1 MAYSKEELI
10 KEIHHLA
17 DGDQPPSLSDLQQ
30 RGKYSESPFY
40 NHFGSWNEALEEAGY
55 EPNRHIDHTPP
66 NKIPREALIEEIHHL
81 ADGNNPPTVSE
92 MEELG
97 EYGKTTYRERFGS
110 WSEAVKEAGYTPEG
124 TYSEEE
130 LLNEIHR
137 LAEDGNPPSANTD
150 LKERGKIAQQTFINH
165 FGSWNEAVR
174 AAGYEPHNPHTR
186 DELLEEIHRLA
197 DGNTPPTSAQMKA
210 EGKYSTGTYHRR
222 FGSWNNAIREA
233 GYEPIERQNIPEN
246 ELISEIQRLGDTK
259 RPPTLLEMA
268 RGKFGQTTYLNKFGS
283 WRAAVRKAGY
293 EDTVTRLEW
302 SDESLL
308 NEIHRLAEGDSP
320 PTQHKMT
327 QEGELSVAK
336 YQARWG
342 TWNKAVKKAGYEPN
356 AEQNISKE
364 RLIGALQQ
372 LAEDLGHPPRANEV
386 REQGKHPVATYEQ
399 KFGSWWAA
407 QMEAGF
413 RPRRMY
419 PLTPEAFQKL
429 YETTISHRSRQPD
442 HTLITLLFQF
452 TGISAT
458 GVATL
463 SSDMVYDLKGD
474 VGIRIPAKQTD
485 TNTPWEFLIPESWY
499 DPIQGEERPT
509 HLPDL
514 LLWYFDEYD
523 ELFGV
528 TKRTTTHGV
537 LYDIALDAGLLQHRE
552 PTEYHDKAVPK
563 VTPVDLRFTHG
574 IHIRANGAPDEY
586 IHQRLGLSRH
596 GTYITTDK
604 IDFWIDRNKHLYESK
619 AVSESGDDSRV

>member
-1 MAYSKEELI
+1 M
-10 KEIHHLA
+10 
-17 DGDQPPSLSDLQQ
+17 
-30 RGKYSESPFY
+30 
-40 NHFGSWNEALEEAGY
+40 
-55 EPNRHIDHTPP
+55 DHTPP
-66 NKIPREALIEEIHHL
+66 NKIPREALIEEIHRL
-81 ADGNNPPTVSE
+81 ADGNTPPTASE
-92 MEELG
+92 MRELG
-97 EYGKTTYRERFGS
+97 EYGKNTYGNRFGS
-110 WSEAVKEAGYTPEG
+110 WSEAVKEAGYTPKG

-150 LKERGKIAQQTFINH
+150 LKDRGKISQQTFINH

-174 AAGYEPHNPHTR
+174 AAGYEPHTPHTR

-197 DGNTPPTSAQMKA
+197 DGNTPPTSTQMKA
-210 EGKYSTGTYHRR
+210 EGKYSPGTYHRR

-233 GYEPIERQNIPEN
+233 GYEPIERKNIPED
-246 ELISEIQRLGDTK
+246 ELISEIQRLGDAK
-259 RPPTLLEMA
+259 RPPTLRKMA
-268 RGKFGQTTYLNKFGS
+268 QGKFSREIYIDRFGS

-308 NEIHRLAEGDSP
+308 NEIRRLAEDDSP
-320 PTQHKMT
+320 PIQHKMR
-327 QEGELSVAK
+327 QEGEFSVNK
-336 YQARWG
+336 YRARWG
-342 TWNKAVKKAGYEPN
+342 TWNKAIKKAGYEPN

-364 RLIGALQQ
+364 RLIEALQQ
-372 LAEDLGHPPRANEV
+372 LAEDLGHLPHVKEV
-386 REQGKHPVATYEQ
+386 KKQGKHSVATYEQ

-407 QMEAGF
+407 QIEAGF

-429 YETTISHRSRQPD
+429 YETTISHRFRQPD

-474 VGIRIPAKQTD
+474 VGVRIPAKNTATD
-485 TNTPWEFLIPESWY
+485 TPWEFLVPESWY

-514 LLWYFDEYD
+514 LLWYFKEHD
-523 ELFGV
+523 ELLDV
-528 TKRTTTHGV
+528 AKRTANYGV
-537 LYDIALDAGLLQHRE
+537 LYDEALDAGLLRDRQ
-552 PTEYHDKAVPK
+552 PTEYQGKTVPK

-574 IHIRANGAPDEY
+574 IHIRTNGAPDEY
-586 IHQRLGLSRH
+586 ILKRLGLDQH
-596 GTYITTDK
+596 GSYITIDK
-604 IDFWIDRNKHLYESK
+604 IDFWIDRNQHLY
-619 AVSESGDDSRV
+619 